1 MRIILACLALS
12 ALSPLAAC
20 SSSDTTPAPIPD
32 GNWDVTLTFNGGG
45 DCDTSGLPPT
55 YDINFDIATAA
66 GGYTISAE
74 AGLDGNQTNGAI
86 TCTSTICELSFTDVG
101 PAPSDFSNIC
111 TQTIDATL
119 DEDGND
125 QVDGTGQITYLL
137 LDGTSCTAAFDASG
151 DVAH

>member
-32 GNWDVTLTFNGGG
+32 GNWDVTLAFDGGG

-66 GGYTISAE
+66 DGYTISAE
-74 AGLDGNQTNGAI
+74 QGLDGGNTGGAI
-86 TCTSTICELSFTDVG
+86 VCTSTICELSFTDSG
-101 PAPSDFSNIC
+101 PGSEFSNIC
-111 TQTIDATL
+111 TQTISATL

-125 QVDGTGQITYLL
+125 AVTGNGQIDFL
-137 LDGTSCTAAFDASG
+137 LDDGSSCTATFNASG